1 VLKASINEKLKSFNE
16 KQKIM
21 KKLIALFLVIS
32 SISEVSYTQIT
43 QEERNVII
51 EGIGEVEFEKSEI
64 SIDHLHLRGKVLYMI
79 KDSRFDELLEI
90 FNQKGFSTSTKTI
103 YRNEKWSG
111 DKDLKTKEEFLS
123 FIKEIKSTLPNKIKL
138 EPTKI
143 EYDLDLFTGN
153 QYIVELYEYINTKGE
168 KMELFIQFRNGQINI
183 ISCRFYLKESF

>member
-1 VLKASINEKLKSFNE
+1 
-16 KQKIM
+16 M

-32 SISEVSYTQIT
+32 STSAVSYSQII

-51 EGIGEVEFEKSEI
+51 EAIGEVEFEKSET
-64 SIDHLHLRGKVLYMI
+64 SIDHLHLRGKILSMI
-79 KDSRFDELLEI
+79 KDSRFDELVEI

-123 FIKEIKSTLPNKIKL
+123 FIKDIKSTLPNKIKL

-153 QYIVELYEYINTKGE
+153 HYIVELYEYINTKGE
-168 KMELFIQFRNGQINI
+168 KMELFVQFRNGQINI
-183 ISCRFYLKESF
+183 ISCGFYYKS